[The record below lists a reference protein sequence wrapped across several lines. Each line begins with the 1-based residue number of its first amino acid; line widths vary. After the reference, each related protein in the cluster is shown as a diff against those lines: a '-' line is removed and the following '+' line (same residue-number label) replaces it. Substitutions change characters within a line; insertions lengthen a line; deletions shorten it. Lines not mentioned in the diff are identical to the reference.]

1 MIKNPSLWEAWEN
14 EHARRTPVDF
24 AHNMAIMEAL
34 REHAVLLGVWGARAP
49 LDGLE
54 SRLELARILNVQ
66 RTVGETG
73 AGV

>member
-1 MIKNPSLWEAWEN
+1 MITNPSLWETWET
-14 EHARRTPVDF
+14 EFARRTPVDF

-34 REHAVLLGVWGARAP
+34 REHAVLLGLWGVRAP

-54 SRLELARILNVQ
+54 SRIELARILNVR
-66 RTVGETG
+66 RTLGETG